1 MELREHE
8 VCQDLLEPQATEV
21 PEEYVDLQALKD
33 PLESLDHQEE
43 GVCLDRMGQQDPR
56 VKQEI
61 EA

>member
-8 VCQDLLEPQATEV
+8 VYQDLLEPQATEV
-21 PEEYVDLQALKD
+21 PEEYGDLQVPKD
-33 PLESLDHQEE
+33 PLESPGRQEE
-43 GVCLDRMGQQDPR
+43 GACLDRMGQLDPR

>member
-8 VCQDLLEPQATEV
+8 VYQDLLEPQATEV

-33 PLESLDHQEE
+33 PLESLGHQEE
-43 GVCLDRMGQQDPR
+43 EACPDRMGQLDPR